1 MRHVVNGAS
10 FQPAGIRGEKKP
22 GGSLRGSRKSPT
34 TVGTGQRFGIDPDE
48 EAAGMVDPDAVEAA
62 GIVDPDAVEV
72 AEGSSAGSL
81 AAFSSALAFFS
92 AFFCF
97 LALIFLSSHA
107 ARSAFRALLSSYL
120 KANSNYYLKYK
131 IKR

>member
-10 FQPAGIRGEKKP
+10 FQSAGIRGEKKP
-22 GGSLRGSRKSPT
+22 GGSLRWSRKSPT
-34 TVGTGQRFGIDPDE
+34 IVGPGQRFGIDPDE
-48 EAAGMVDPDAVEAA
+48 GEAAGEAFGEAIVPAIDPDADDVA
-62 GIVDPDAVEV
+62 V
-72 AEGSSAGSL
+72 AEGSL
-81 AAFSSALAFFS
+81 AIFSSALAFLS